1 MAVVKILAWDQ
12 LLNISY
18 AGLNHLSDNGG
29 PYSLSKESLDVIFL
43 KFFMHSMP
51 TTDVIGV
58 VNSLD
63 KDQILDFKTS
73 CFFL

>member
-1 MAVVKILAWDQ
+1 MVVEKILAWDQ

-18 AGLNHLSDNGG
+18 ASLNHLSDNGG
-29 PYSLSKESLDVIFL
+29 PYSLSKESLDVIFF

-63 KDQILDFKTS
+63 KDQILDF
-73 CFFL
+73 